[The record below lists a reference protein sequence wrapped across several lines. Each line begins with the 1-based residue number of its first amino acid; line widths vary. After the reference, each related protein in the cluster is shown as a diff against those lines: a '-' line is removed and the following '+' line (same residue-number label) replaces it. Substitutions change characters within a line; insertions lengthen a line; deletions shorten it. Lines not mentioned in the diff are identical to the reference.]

1 MRNCLT
7 SGKVS
12 NFVKSHK
19 KQKSCIEIPDEITN
33 KHKVNIIRLPS
44 FFPGPNIL
52 YTKSS
57 NIGEALINR
66 TILKT

>member
-1 MRNCLT
+1 M
-7 SGKVS
+7 
-12 NFVKSHK
+12 
-19 KQKSCIEIPDEITN
+19 PDEITN
-33 KHKVNIIRLPS
+33 KHKVKIIRLPN

-57 NIGEALINR
+57 SIGEAFINR